1 VAKIQIKVLSSS
13 TVISVNSLTLNAAIT
28 WRTKL
33 ASDRSCAAVKRYWP
47 TMHWAST
54 ELQGTDK

>member
-13 TVISVNSLTLNAAIT
+13 TVISVNSLTLNA